1 MPCLIIQHWES
12 RSIYAITMVFWHFLL
27 HLGALLDWHYLLF
40 LAKSGRWITVSHS
53 PFHVI
58 RCAHSS
64 SRFPTG
70 GLPLRIY
77 RTSTPFKRILLL
89 RCPSAV
95 FPYFLLG
102 HSSLTGKSS
111 LMRRPSDWPREGT
124 FQHNGGPSHM
134 EMVWFPFKISEDVG
148 GWDSRHWGMTTRS
161 LWQRPMKIPP
171 RSLEDMFR
179 LELLEVV
186 ILKLTL
192 ARRVIFLTLQLQLVI
207 AEMSKSWL
215 PALCGLHP
223 SHFCSSWL
231 WPSATIHS
239 LETRQR

>member
-12 RSIYAITMVFWHFLL
+12 RSIYEITMVFWHLLL
-27 HLGALLDWHYLLF
+27 HVGSLLDWHYLLF

-58 RCAHSS
+58 HSS
-64 SRFPTG
+64 ARFPTG

-89 RCPSAV
+89 RFPSAV

-102 HSSLTGKSS
+102 HSSLAGKSS
-111 LMRRPSDWPREGT
+111 LMRRPSDWPREGV
-124 FQHNGGPSHM
+124 FQCNGGPSHT
-134 EMVWFPFKISEDVG
+134 EMVWF
-148 GWDSRHWGMTTRS
+148 S
-161 LWQRPMKIPP
+161 LQNIWRCGRMGLGACGNGRWKFHLAVRIDYAK
-171 RSLEDMFR
+171 LEDMFR
-179 LELLEVV
+179 LELLEAV

-207 AEMSKSWL
+207 AEIPKSWL
-215 PALCGLHP
+215 PALCGLYP
-223 SHFCSSWL
+223 SQFCSSWL

>member
-1 MPCLIIQHWES
+1 M
-12 RSIYAITMVFWHFLL
+12 
-27 HLGALLDWHYLLF
+27 
-40 LAKSGRWITVSHS
+40 SHS

-58 RCAHSS
+58 RRAHSS
-64 SRFPTG
+64 ARFPTG

-111 LMRRPSDWPREGT
+111 LMRRPSDWPREGA
-124 FQHNGGPSHM
+124 FQCNGGKRKWSD
-134 EMVWFPFKISEDVG
+134 FPFKISEDVG

-171 RSLEDMFR
+171 RSTHWLCKTGGHVSTWTAGSGHLEINIGEASYFFDSAAPVSYRWDIKVLTAGSLWASSFSF
-179 LELLEVV
+179 LFFVV
-186 ILKLTL
+186 VAICYYT
-192 ARRVIFLTLQLQLVI
+192 FFGD
-207 AEMSKSWL
+207 E
-215 PALCGLHP
+215 
-223 SHFCSSWL
+223 
-231 WPSATIHS
+231 ATIVS
-239 LETRQR
+239 LSIGSAMH